1 MAQRRLA
8 KGEQTRRRVLD
19 AVIESVARQGFAEL
33 SVADIGRAAGM
44 SSGHVLYYFE
54 TKDVLFVE
62 ALRHVEAA
70 LEDERAKLVTA
81 DEPVVR
87 RLRRYL
93 ELYLPTGR
101 TDPRWSLWVQVW
113 STALTDTDLAAIQAG
128 LDAAW
133 QHDLDLLVRAG
144 VADGS
149 FTCADPEMAEAAIAG
164 LLDGLALRLMTT
176 PEQQSADGFVDLAEG
191 ACLALLR

>member
-19 AVIESVARQGFAEL
+19 AVIEAVARQGFAEL
-33 SVADIGRAAGM
+33 SVADIGRVAGM

-54 TKDVLFVE
+54 TKDALFVE
-62 ALRHVEAA
+62 ALRHVEAP
-70 LEDERAKLVTA
+70 LEDERAGIVTA

-101 TDPRWSLWVQVW
+101 SDARWSLWVQVW
-113 STALTDTDLAAIQAG
+113 STALTDPGLAAIQDE

-133 QHDLDLLVRAG
+133 QRDLDVLVRAG
-144 VADGS
+144 VDDGS
-149 FTCADPEMAEAAIAG
+149 FTCADPAAARAAIAG
-164 LLDGLALRLMTT
+164 LLDGLALRLMTST
-176 PEQQSADGFVDLAEG
+176 GDGSAGDVVDLAERT
-191 ACLALLR
+191 CLALLG